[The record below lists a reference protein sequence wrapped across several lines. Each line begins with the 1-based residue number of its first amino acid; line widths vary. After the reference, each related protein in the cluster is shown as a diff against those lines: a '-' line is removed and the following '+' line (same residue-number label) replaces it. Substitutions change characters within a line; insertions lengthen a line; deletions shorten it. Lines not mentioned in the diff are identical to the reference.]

1 MGLTIHYQ
9 GQLLSEAAL
18 EEFVGVATAYAGARG
33 WAAHPV
39 KTGRKV
45 LTRMLQPED
54 PEAAEYEEIY
64 EGPVRGI
71 YLLPDAQCE
80 PLTFE
85 FDRDLFMQDW
95 CKTQF
100 AGAGVHAEI
109 VGLFREVEGLFEM
122 LDVMDEAEF
131 WELGDRGALEEAF
144 REASAAIAEAAAE
157 TPGAAVGV
165 LTPSGRILDVLM
177 DT

>member
-9 GQLLSEAAL
+9 GQLRSEAAY
-18 EEFVGVATAYAGARG
+18 EEFVALTGAYAGTRG
-33 WAAHPV
+33 WPAHPV
-39 KTGRKV
+39 TMARKV
-45 LTRMLQPED
+45 LTRTLQPED
-54 PEAAEYEEIY
+54 PEAPEYEEIY
-64 EGPVRGI
+64 DGPVRGI
-71 YLLPDAQCE
+71 YLLPDPHCE

-109 VGLFREVEGLFEM
+109 VGLFRQGEGLFEM

-131 WELGDRGALEEAF
+131 WEVNDLAALEEAF
-144 REASAAIAEAAAE
+144 KAASVAIAAAAAE

-165 LTPSGRILDVLM
+165 LTPSGRILDVLA